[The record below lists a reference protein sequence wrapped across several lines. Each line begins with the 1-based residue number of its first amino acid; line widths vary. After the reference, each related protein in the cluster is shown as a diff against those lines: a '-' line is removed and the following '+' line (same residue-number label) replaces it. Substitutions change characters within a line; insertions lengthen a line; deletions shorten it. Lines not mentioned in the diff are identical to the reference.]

1 MRFAVRIAAFAV
13 GCSSVFALSACGSED
28 VALEKSDPNY
38 KGAVI
43 FAERCAGCHTLDVAG
58 TQGSSVVAK
67 DKEISDGP
75 NFNQRKETV
84 ENVLY
89 ALENGG
95 FSGKVMPQNI
105 VTGEEAQAVAEFLA
119 KYAGKDAT
127 LPPGPKPTTPS
138 GDEPAPTSTSGA
150 AESGE

>member
-13 GCSSVFALSACGSED
+13 GCSSVFALSACGSQE
-28 VALEKSDPNY
+28 VGLEKSDPNY

-43 FAERCAGCHTLDVAG
+43 FTQRCAGCHSLDVAG
-58 TQGSSVVAK
+58 TEGSSTVAK
-67 DKEISDGP
+67 DKEVSDGP

-84 ENVLY
+84 ENVIY

-95 FSGKVMPQNI
+95 FSGKVMPQNL

-119 KYAGKDAT
+119 EYAGRDAK
-127 LPPGPKPTTPS
+127 LPPGPKPTTPT
-138 GDEPAPTSTSGA
+138 DNEEA
-150 AESGE
+150 ATTGPDGSGE